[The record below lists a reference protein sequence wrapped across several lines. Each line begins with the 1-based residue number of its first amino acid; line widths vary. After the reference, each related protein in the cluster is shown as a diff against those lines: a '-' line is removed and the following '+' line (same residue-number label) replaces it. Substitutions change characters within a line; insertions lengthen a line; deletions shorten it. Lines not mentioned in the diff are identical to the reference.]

1 MNVTLKLVARA
12 GLALVLSAVAVQ
24 SVSAQQP
31 TAQERAVALKA
42 SLAASQALL
51 KSYEWIETTVVSVKG
66 DEKSRQQNRCYHGAD
81 GIVQKVPV
89 AAPPPQEK
97 KRGLR
102 GRIAES
108 KKEEMT
114 EYMKSAVALVKQYV
128 PPDQARIQAAKD
140 AGRLSLTPLPGQRV
154 RLTFTDYVKPGDT
167 LAMELD
173 LASNRPLE
181 AKVSSYL
188 DSKADVVTLDVKFST
203 LDNNATYT
211 ATTLLN
217 AKAKNLSVNVQNSG
231 YRRMP

>member
-1 MNVTLKLVARA
+1 MKAPLKLVARA
-12 GLALVLSAVAVQ
+12 GLALVISAAAIR

-66 DEKSRQQNRCYHGAD
+66 EEKSRQQNRCYHGAD

-89 AAPPPQEK
+89 AAPPPEEK

-114 EYMKSAVALVKQYV
+114 DYMKNAVALVKQYV
-128 PPDQARIQAAKD
+128 PPDQAKIQAAKD
-140 AGRLSLTPLPGQRV
+140 SGRLSLTPLPGQRV
-154 RLTFTDYVKPGDT
+154 RLTFTDYAKPGDT

-188 DSKADVVTLDVKFST
+188 DSKEDAVTLDVKFST

-211 ATTLLN
+211 ATTVLT